1 MGTGDAG
8 ILNMVNKRRVNIS
21 EKAAE
26 RGEPSYIWRSGQ
38 QRRMDMIRKW
48 SGERLNGPVL
58 ETGCGLGEYLA
69 RIGKTASLA
78 VGLDV
83 ELSRLVQAKVKNPN
97 LVCAKTEH
105 LPFAAGAF
113 NVVLSNEVIEHV
125 EDDRMAAA
133 ESVRVL
139 KKRGRFLL
147 FCPNR
152 GYPFETHGIYRKGE
166 YRFGNKPFVNYLPDK
181 LRNRLAPHV
190 RAYTKKE
197 LSKLFGGLP
206 VTFIYRTI
214 IYGGYDNL
222 IQKWRGLGRAIRS
235 LMHFLEKT
243 PLKIL
248 GLSHFWVIEK
258 E

>member
-1 MGTGDAG
+1 MAKERHG
-8 ILNMVNKRRVNIS
+8 NIS

-26 RGEPSYIWRSGQ
+26 RGEPSYVWRTGQ
-38 QRRMDMIRKW
+38 QRRLDMIRKW
-48 SGERLNGPVL
+48 SGERLNGLVL

-78 VGLDV
+78 VGLDI
-83 ELSRLVQAKVKNPN
+83 EYPRLVQAQEKNPY
-97 LVCAKTEH
+97 LVCAETER
-105 LPFAAGAF
+105 LPFPAGAF
-113 NVVLSNEVIEHV
+113 DVVLSNEVIEHV
-125 EDDRMAAA
+125 GDDRVAAA

-139 KKRGRFLL
+139 KEGGRFLL

-166 YRFGNKPFVNYLPDK
+166 YRFGNKPLVNYLPDK
-181 LRNRLAPHV
+181 LRDQLVPHV
-190 RAYTKKE
+190 RAYTKKG
-197 LSKLFGGLP
+197 LQKLFEGLP
-206 VTFIYRTI
+206 TTFVFRTV

-222 IQKWRGLGRAIRS
+222 IHKWRGLGRAIRS
-235 LMHFLEKT
+235 IMHFLEKT
-243 PLKIL
+243 PLRIL

>member
-1 MGTGDAG
+1 MADETP
-8 ILNMVNKRRVNIS
+8 ITIS

-26 RGEPSYIWRSGQ
+26 RGEPSYVWRAGQ
-38 QRRMDMIRKW
+38 QRRLDMIRKW
-48 SGERLNGPVL
+48 GGERMDGCVL

-83 ELSRLVQAKVKNPN
+83 EHPRLVQAKEKNPN
-97 LVCAKTEH
+97 LVCAETEH
-105 LPFAAGAF
+105 LPFADSVF
-113 NVVLSNEVIEHV
+113 DVVLSNEVIEHV
-125 EDDRMAAA
+125 EDDQMAAA

-139 KKRGRFLL
+139 KSSGRFLL

-152 GYPFETHGIYRKGE
+152 GYPFETHGIYVNGE
-166 YRFGNKPFVNYLPDK
+166 YRFGNIPLVNYLPDI

-190 RAYTKKE
+190 RAYTKKG
-197 LSKLFGGLP
+197 LWKLFDDIP
-206 VTFIYRTI
+206 VAFIYRAV

-222 IQKWRGLGRAIRS
+222 IQRWRGLGRAIRS
-235 LMHFLEKT
+235 VMHFLEKT
-243 PLKIL
+243 PLRIL

-258 E
+258 K